1 MAIIAKKEQP
11 AKAAAIKELKE
22 SFSPASDFIFTDYR
36 GLSVAQITELRN
48 QLRPK
53 GSAFKVVKN
62 NFARIAFKE
71 LERPDV
77 SAYLTGPTA
86 VAIAMKDSN
95 EIAKILFD
103 FARENSKD
111 KPVLQVKGALIGT
124 SIYDENQVAAFSRL
138 PGKKELIS
146 MLLSCMQAPVRNL
159 AGCLNDIPSRLVRTL
174 KAVAD
179 KKEAA

>member
-22 SFSPASDFIFTDYR
+22 SFSAANDFIFTDYR
-36 GLSVAQITELRN
+36 GLTVAQITELRK

-53 GSAFKVVKN
+53 EASFKVVKN

-71 LERPDV
+71 LERADV

-86 VAIAMKDSN
+86 VAVAPKDSS
-95 EIAKILFD
+95 EIAKILINFAKET
-103 FARENSKD
+103 ARE
-111 KPVLQVKGALIGT
+111 KPVLQVKGALIGA
-124 SIYDENQVAAFSRL
+124 SVYNEKQIAEFSML
-138 PGKKELIS
+138 PGKNELVS
-146 MLLSCMQAPVRNL
+146 MLLSCMQAPVRNF

-179 KKEAA
+179 KKAA